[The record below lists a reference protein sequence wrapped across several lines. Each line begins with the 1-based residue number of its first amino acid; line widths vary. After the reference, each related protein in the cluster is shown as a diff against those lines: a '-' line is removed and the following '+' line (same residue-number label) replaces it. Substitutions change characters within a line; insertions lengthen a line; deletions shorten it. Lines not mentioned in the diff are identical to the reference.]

1 MKKIIRRKDKDT
13 GMNEFVFQCGTKMI
27 FGKDKELCVG
37 RELKE
42 HGAKRVLLVYGG
54 ASIRR
59 SGLYDRVITAL
70 KEAGI
75 EWEEL
80 PGVVPNP
87 RVSLVRRGI
96 ELCRGKEIDFLLAVG
111 GGSVIDT
118 CKAISF
124 GVYYT
129 GDVWDLISGKVKPGE
144 KRIPVADILTL
155 PAAGSE
161 ESDSCVISDE
171 TIPMKT
177 GFGSARMRPVFS
189 ILNPELTYTLPA
201 YQTACGCMDIMA
213 HAMERYFSRTP
224 DVEMTDRVSEG
235 IMATVVHNLPIA
247 LTEPDNYAARAEIM
261 LCGTWAQNDMTGCG
275 RQQDWFNHG
284 LEHQISGFY
293 DIAHG
298 AGLAIS
304 FPAWMEYLCDQEE
317 CVPKLAQYA
326 QRVWNVPVYF
336 EDLRR
341 TAMEGVKRLRTLI
354 RESGLPLTLREAGI
368 GTDKF
373 ELIADNMT
381 NCGEETCGA
390 FYRMGREDILALLHR
405 ME

>member
-1 MKKIIRRKDKDT
+1 
-13 GMNEFVFQCGTKMI
+13 MNEFVFQCGTKMI

-59 SGLYDRVITAL
+59 SGLYDRVVTAL

-87 RVSLVRRGI
+87 RVALVRRGI

-129 GDVWDLISGKVKPGE
+129 GDVWDLISGQVKPGE
-144 KRIPVADILTL
+144 NCIPVADILTL

-171 TIPMKT
+171 SIPMKT

-247 LTEPDNYAARAEIM
+247 LTESDNYAARAEIM

-368 GTDKF
+368 WTDKF

-381 NCGEETCGA
+381 NCGEQTCGA

>member
-1 MKKIIRRKDKDT
+1 
-13 GMNEFVFQCGTKMI
+13 MNEFVFQCGTKMI

-59 SGLYDRVITAL
+59 SGLYDKVITAL

-129 GDVWDLISGKVKPGE
+129 GDVWDLISGQVKPGE
-144 KRIPVADILTL
+144 NCIPVADILTL

-171 TIPMKT
+171 SIPMKT

-381 NCGEETCGA
+381 NCGEQTCGA

>member
-1 MKKIIRRKDKDT
+1 
-13 GMNEFVFQCGTKMI
+13 MNEFVFQCGTKMI

-59 SGLYDRVITAL
+59 SGLYDKVITAL

-87 RVSLVRRGI
+87 RVSLVHRGI

-129 GDVWDLISGKVKPGE
+129 GDVWDLISGQVKPGE
-144 KRIPVADILTL
+144 NCIPVADILTL

-235 IMATVVHNLPIA
+235 IMATVIHNLPIA

-381 NCGEETCGA
+381 NCGEQTCGA

>member
-1 MKKIIRRKDKDT
+1 
-13 GMNEFVFQCGTKMI
+13 MNEFVFQCGTKMI

-59 SGLYDRVITAL
+59 SGLYDRVVTAL

-87 RVSLVRRGI
+87 RVALVRRGI

-129 GDVWDLISGKVKPGE
+129 GDVWDLISGQVKPGE
-144 KRIPVADILTL
+144 NCIPVADILTL

-171 TIPMKT
+171 SIPMKT

-247 LTEPDNYAARAEIM
+247 LTESDNYAARAEIM

-304 FPAWMEYLCDQEE
+304 FPTWMEYLCDQEE

-381 NCGEETCGA
+381 NCGEQTCGA

>member
-1 MKKIIRRKDKDT
+1 
-13 GMNEFVFQCGTKMI
+13 MNEFVFQCGTKMI

-42 HGAKRVLLVYGG
+42 HGARRVLLVYGG

-59 SGLYDRVITAL
+59 SGLYDRVVTAL

-80 PGVVPNP
+80 SGVVPNP
-87 RVSLVRRGI
+87 RVALVRRGI

-129 GDVWDLISGKVKPGE
+129 GDVWDLISGQVKPGE
-144 KRIPVADILTL
+144 NCIPVADILTL

-171 TIPMKT
+171 SIPMKT

-381 NCGEETCGA
+381 NCGEQTCGA

>member
-1 MKKIIRRKDKDT
+1 
-13 GMNEFVFQCGTKMI
+13 MNEFVFQCGTKMI

-42 HGAKRVLLVYGG
+42 HGAKRVLFVYGG

-59 SGLYDRVITAL
+59 SGLYDRVVTAL

-235 IMATVVHNLPIA
+235 IMAAVIHNLPIA

-304 FPAWMEYLCDQEE
+304 FPAWMEYLCGHEE

-341 TAMEGVKRLRTLI
+341 TAMEGVKRLRALI

-373 ELIADNMT
+373 ERIADNMT
-381 NCGEETCGA
+381 NCGEQTCGA
-390 FYRMGREDILALLHR
+390 FYRMGREDILALLHQ

>member
-1 MKKIIRRKDKDT
+1 
-13 GMNEFVFQCGTKMI
+13 MNEFVFQCGTKMI

-59 SGLYDRVITAL
+59 SGLYDRVVTAL

-87 RVSLVRRGI
+87 RVALVRRGI

-129 GDVWDLISGKVKPGE
+129 GDVWDLISGQVKPGE
-144 KRIPVADILTL
+144 NCIPVADILTL

-381 NCGEETCGA
+381 NCGEQTCGA
-390 FYRMGREDILALLHR
+390 FYRLGREDILALLHR

>member
-1 MKKIIRRKDKDT
+1 
-13 GMNEFVFQCGTKMI
+13 MNEFVFQCGTKMI

-42 HGAKRVLLVYGG
+42 HGARRVLLVYGG

-59 SGLYDRVITAL
+59 SGLYDRVVTAL

-87 RVSLVRRGI
+87 RVALVRRGI

-129 GDVWDLISGKVKPGE
+129 GDVWDLISGQVKPGE
-144 KRIPVADILTL
+144 NCIPVADILTL

-381 NCGEETCGA
+381 NCGEQTCGA

>member
-1 MKKIIRRKDKDT
+1 
-13 GMNEFVFQCGTKMI
+13 MNEFVFQCGTKMI

-59 SGLYDRVITAL
+59 SGLYDKVITAL
-70 KEAGI
+70 KEVGI

-129 GDVWDLISGKVKPGE
+129 GDVWDLISGQVKPGE
-144 KRIPVADILTL
+144 NCIPVADILTL

-171 TIPMKT
+171 SIPMKT

-381 NCGEETCGA
+381 NCGEQTCGA